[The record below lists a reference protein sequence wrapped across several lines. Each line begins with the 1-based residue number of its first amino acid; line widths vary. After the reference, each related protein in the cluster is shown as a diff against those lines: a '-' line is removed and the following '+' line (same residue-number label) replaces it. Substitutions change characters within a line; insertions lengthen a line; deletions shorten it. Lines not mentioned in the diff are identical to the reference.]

1 MRSTATADDVVKAL
15 NDLTDSGVASERVA
29 LSTLGI
35 GPNDAKVLRFLL
47 QRLPD
52 DEPVTPRML
61 AAMLGI
67 SSAATTAL
75 IDRLA
80 EAGWVEREP
89 YPGDRRSIVV
99 RETIAASSPARRIL
113 SVRRAS
119 ASAAAAKLGPVE
131 RRIVADFLDDIAR
144 GERAD
149 IDDLAAEDGDDDGMA
164 ADDGAADDEASR
176 TV

>member
-1 MRSTATADDVVKAL
+1 MRDTATTDDVVKAL
-15 NDLTDSGVASERVA
+15 NDLTDSGVASERAA
-29 LSTLGI
+29 LTSLGI

-99 RETIAASSPARRIL
+99 RETIDPSSPARRIL

-119 ASAAAAKLGPVE
+119 AVAAAAKLGPAE

-144 GERAD
+144 GERQD
-149 IDDLAAEDGDDDGMA
+149 IDDM
-164 ADDGAADDEASR
+164 AADDEAPR
-176 TV
+176 TA

>member
-1 MRSTATADDVVKAL
+1 MKDATTADDVVKAL
-15 NDLTDSGVASERVA
+15 NDLTDSGVASERAA
-29 LSTLGI
+29 LHSLGI

-47 QRLPD
+47 QRAAE

-99 RETIAASSPARRIL
+99 RETIDEDSPARRIL

-119 ASAAAAKLGPVE
+119 VVAAAARLGPEE

-144 GERAD
+144 GETED
-149 IDDLAAEDGDDDGMA
+149 IETMCPN
-164 ADDGAADDEASR
+164 DEPH
-176 TV
+176 TT

>member
-1 MRSTATADDVVKAL
+1 MRDRATTEDVVKAL
-15 NDLTDSGVASERVA
+15 NDLTDSGIASERTA
-29 LSTLGI
+29 LQSLGI

-47 QRLPD
+47 QRGPD

-80 EAGWVEREP
+80 EAGWVAREP

-99 RETIAASSPARRIL
+99 RETVDDSSPARRIL

-119 ASAAAAKLGPVE
+119 ALAAAERLGPEE
-131 RRIVADFLDDIAR
+131 RLIVADFLDDIAR
-144 GERAD
+144 GET
-149 IDDLAAEDGDDDGMA
+149 EDMGEMCPN
-164 ADDGAADDEASR
+164 DETPR
-176 TV
+176 TP

>member
-1 MRSTATADDVVKAL
+1 MRAL
-15 NDLTDSGVASERVA
+15 NDLTDSGIASERAA
-29 LSTLGI
+29 LSSLGI

-47 QRLPD
+47 QRDPD

-61 AAMLGI
+61 ASMLSI

-99 RETIAASSPARRIL
+99 RAKIDIDSPARRIL

-119 ASAAAAKLGPVE
+119 AVAAAARLGPAE

-144 GERAD
+144 GERED
-149 IDDLAAEDGDDDGMA
+149 IDEMAVDDQQSR
-164 ADDGAADDEASR
+164 AS
-176 TV
+176 

>member
-1 MRSTATADDVVKAL
+1 MRNPATADDVVKAL
-15 NDLTDSGVASERVA
+15 NDLTDSGIASERTA
-29 LSTLGI
+29 LQSLGM

-47 QRLPD
+47 QRKRD

-61 AAMLGI
+61 ASMLGI

-80 EAGWVEREP
+80 ESGWVAREP

-99 RETIAASSPARRIL
+99 RETIDADSPARRIL

-119 ASAAAAKLGPVE
+119 AAAAAERLGPAE
-131 RRIVADFLDDIAR
+131 RRIVADFL
-144 GERAD
+144 E
-149 IDDLAAEDGDDDGMA
+149 DLARAETEDMGEMCPR
-164 ADDGAADDEASR
+164 DDETPR
-176 TV
+176 TS

>member
-1 MRSTATADDVVKAL
+1 MKDAASADDVVKAL
-15 NDLTDSGVASERVA
+15 NDLTDSGVASERAA
-29 LSTLGI
+29 LHSLGI

-47 QRLPD
+47 QRSAD
-52 DEPVTPRML
+52 DEPVTPRILASML
-61 AAMLGI
+61 SI

-80 EAGWVEREP
+80 DAGWVAREP

-99 RETIAASSPARRIL
+99 RETIPPDSPARRVL

-119 ASAAAAKLGPVE
+119 AAAAAGRLGPAE

-144 GERAD
+144 GERQD
-149 IDDLAAEDGDDDGMA
+149 IDDMSANE
-164 ADDGAADDEASR
+164 EAPRAS
-176 TV
+176 

>member
-1 MRSTATADDVVKAL
+1 MRHSATADDVVKAL
-15 NDLTDSGVASERVA
+15 NDLTDSGVASERAA
-29 LSTLGI
+29 LSSLGI

-47 QRLPD
+47 QREPD
-52 DEPVTPRML
+52 DEPVTPRLL
-61 AAMLGI
+61 ASMLGI

-99 RETIAASSPARRIL
+99 REKIDLDSPARRIL

-119 ASAAAAKLGPVE
+119 AVAAAARLGPAE

-149 IDDLAAEDGDDDGMA
+149 IDGMSAEEHSA
-164 ADDGAADDEASR
+164 R
-176 TV
+176 TA

>member
-1 MRSTATADDVVKAL
+1 MRRTATADDVVKAL
-15 NDLTDSGVASERVA
+15 SDLTDSSAISERAA
-29 LSTLGI
+29 LQSLGI

-47 QRLPD
+47 ERSED
-52 DEPVTPRML
+52 DDPVTPRLL
-61 AAMLGI
+61 AEMLGI
-67 SSAATTAL
+67 TSAATTTL

-99 RETIAASSPARRIL
+99 RATIDPESPARRVL

-119 ASAAAAKLGPVE
+119 VAEAASKLGATE

-144 GERAD
+144 VEKQHVDSIASAD
-149 IDDLAAEDGDDDGMA
+149 I
-164 ADDGAADDEASR
+164 ASR
-176 TV
+176 SI

>member
-1 MRSTATADDVVKAL
+1 MRHSATADDVVKAL
-15 NDLTDSGVASERVA
+15 NDLTDSGIASERAA
-29 LSTLGI
+29 LSSLGI

-47 QRLPD
+47 QRGAD

-61 AAMLGI
+61 ASMLGI

-99 RETIAASSPARRIL
+99 REKIDPDSPARRIL

-119 ASAAAAKLGPVE
+119 AVAAAARLGPAE

-144 GERAD
+144 GERED
-149 IDDLAAEDGDDDGMA
+149 IDELAVDDRQSR
-164 ADDGAADDEASR
+164 AS
-176 TV
+176 

>member
-1 MRSTATADDVVKAL
+1 MRDAATTDDVVKAL
-15 NDLTDSGVASERVA
+15 NDLTDSGIASERAA
-29 LSTLGI
+29 LQSLGI

-47 QRLPD
+47 QRQAE

-61 AAMLGI
+61 SAMLGI

-80 EAGWVEREP
+80 EAGWVAREP

-99 RETIAASSPARRIL
+99 RQTIDAGSPARRIL

-119 ASAAAAKLGPVE
+119 AAAAAQRLGPTE

-144 GERAD
+144 GET
-149 IDDLAAEDGDDDGMA
+149 EDMCEICPN
-164 ADDGAADDEASR
+164 DEAPR
-176 TV
+176 TP